1 MWIEKFNL
9 KEFIDE
15 TTLCGVVH
23 YALYGGC
30 CNDDADKIESMM
42 YELYTDY
49 DRELSIGYY
58 LADIVTRT
66 HYYAHYYDGYIAP
79 NCTSF
84 HLFPKVKQRK
94 DNDEF

>member
-15 TTLCGVVH
+15 ITLRGVVH
-23 YALYGGC
+23 YALSGGC
-30 CNDDADKIESMM
+30 CNDDADKFESMM

-49 DRELSIGYY
+49 ARKLSIGYY
-58 LADIVTRT
+58 LADIVTLT
-66 HYYAHYYDGYIAP
+66 HYCDGYIAP

-84 HLFPKVKQRK
+84 HLFPKVK
-94 DNDEF
+94 

>member
-15 TTLCGVVH
+15 ITLCGVVH
-23 YALYGGC
+23 YPLSGGC
-30 CNDDADKIESMM
+30 CNDDADKFESMM

-49 DRELSIGYY
+49 ARKLSIGYY
-58 LADIVTRT
+58 RADIVTRT
-66 HYYAHYYDGYIAP
+66 HYYDGYIAP

-84 HLFPKVKQRK
+84 HLFPIEKG
-94 DNDEF
+94 